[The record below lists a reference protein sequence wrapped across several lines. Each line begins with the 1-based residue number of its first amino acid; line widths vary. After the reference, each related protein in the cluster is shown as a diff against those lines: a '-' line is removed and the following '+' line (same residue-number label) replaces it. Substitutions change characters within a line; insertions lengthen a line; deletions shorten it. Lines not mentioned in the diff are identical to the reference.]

1 MSEGQTVNIN
11 PGLMNVIIAVAS
23 VVAVLIV
30 GAPFYVV
37 DEFTQAIVTEFGRPV
52 GKPETKAGLH
62 VKTPFI
68 QKVTYFDKRILEW
81 DGDPTQIPT
90 NDKKYIWV
98 DAVARWK
105 IADPLKFYQTVGD
118 ERRAQARLDDIVD
131 ATVRDLVSSY
141 DLIELV
147 RNSNRIIDETS
158 KEQSEQDVA
167 LETVKVGREKIRTEI
182 FRRSAESMKQFGIEL
197 IDVRIKRV
205 GYINEVREKVYGRM
219 ISERKR
225 AAEEYRSLGRG
236 KKAEIEGKTEK
247 ELKSIMSEAYKQG
260 EIIKGKAE
268 KESTEIYAAAYNAD
282 PDFFSFLK
290 SLEAYH
296 ESVKEDTMLIMSSD
310 GEYYRYLN
318 AAK

>member
-1 MSEGQTVNIN
+1 MNI
-11 PGLMNVIIAVAS
+11 II
-23 VVAVLIV
+23 VVATLVAVMIV
-30 GAPFYVV
+30 GAPFYVI
-37 DEFTQAIVTEFGRPV
+37 DEYTQAIVTEFGRPV
-52 GKPETKAGLH
+52 GQPVSKAGLH

-98 DAVARWK
+98 DTMARWR
-105 IADPLKFYQTVGD
+105 IADPLKFYQTVSD
-118 ERRAQARLDDIVD
+118 ERRAHARLDDIVD
-131 ATVRDLVSSY
+131 ATVRDMVSSY

-147 RNSNRIIDETS
+147 RNSNRIIDDVAMN
-158 KEQSEQDVA
+158 QSEQDA
-167 LETVKVGREKIRTEI
+167 TIEKVKTGREKIRTEI

-247 ELKSIMSEAYKQG
+247 ELKTIMSEAYKQG
-260 EIIKGKAE
+260 EIIKGQAE
-268 KESTEIYAAAYNAD
+268 KESTNIYAAAYNQD
-282 PDFFSFLK
+282 PDFFAFLK

-296 ESVKEDTMLIMSSD
+296 DSVKEDTTLIMSSD
-310 GEYYRYLN
+310 GSYYHYLN
-318 AAK
+318 KTQ

>member
-1 MSEGQTVNIN
+1 MSDEQTVDPKFMNI
-11 PGLMNVIIAVAS
+11 II
-23 VVAVLIV
+23 VVATLVAV
-30 GAPFYVV
+30 MVAGAPFYVI
-37 DEFTQAIVTEFGRPV
+37 DEYTQGIVTEFGRPV
-52 GKPETKAGLH
+52 GAPVTKAGLH

-98 DAVARWK
+98 DPVARWR
-105 IADPLKFYQTVGD
+105 IVDPLKFYQTVGD

-131 ATVRDLVSSY
+131 ATVRDMVSTN

-147 RNSNRIIDETS
+147 RNSNRIIDETA
-158 KEQSEQDVA
+158 KTQSEQDVA
-167 LETVKVGREKIRTEI
+167 LETVKVGREKIRNEI
-182 FRRSAESMKQFGIEL
+182 FARSSESVKQFGIEL

-247 ELKSIMSEAYKQG
+247 ELKSILSEAYKQG
-260 EIIKGKAE
+260 EIIKGQAE
-268 KESTEIYAAAYNAD
+268 KASTDIYAAAYNAD
-282 PDFFSFLK
+282 PDFFAFLK

-296 ESVKEDTMLIMSSD
+296 DTVKSDTTLLMSSD
-310 GEYYRYLN
+310 GEYYRYMN
-318 AAK
+318 KSQ